1 MSCAECQS
9 DRVYCSHRRS
19 QIEKLKSRFVRFPL
33 RCHACGYRFL
43 LPATDRSR
51 TSAGGEDSRPDLDQR
66 RLFHEILLGAMCVAI
81 FVLFL
86 YYLVG
91 PEAFGRDA
99 L

>member
-1 MSCAECQS
+1 MNADVIPLVVGFLIFFSS
-9 DRVYCSHRRS
+9 LLS
-19 QIEKLKSRFVRFPL
+19 LRFGLSV
-33 RCHACGYRFL
+33 AII
-43 LPATDRSR
+43 
-51 TSAGGEDSRPDLDQR
+51 
-66 RLFHEILLGAMCVAI
+66 EILLGAMCVAI